1 MPTTT
6 HTTANSPATENVGQP
21 RRLASYTIADQTRVL
36 WGQRIDG
43 VVRISDHPEQGQ
55 PGRRYVIERGLEQD
69 GYGAL
74 LALVE
79 DYIAQAV
86 KHRCIPATNTPVD
99 RYLAALA

>member
-1 MPTTT
+1 MTTT
-6 HTTANSPATENVGQP
+6 TQPTAGSRPAGNVGQP
-21 RRLASYTIADQTRVL
+21 SRLASYTIDEQTRVL

-43 VVRISDHPEQGQ
+43 VVRVSDHPEDGQ
-55 PGRRYVIERGLEQD
+55 PGRRYIIERGLEQD

-74 LALVE
+74 LALVQ

-86 KHRCIPATNTPVD
+86 KHRSIPAVSTPVD